1 MEMPEPESRRD
12 SLEASLNDSIMEE
25 IPFNNEVSFNNDI
38 PFSNDMLNATLD
50 LSQVSGWSALTPGWN
65 DSFKVPLV
73 ESESEEASDRVIQQN
88 QEQERL
94 ALKTSLHDLFIEN
107 CCTLYNDIQNAI
119 DELEFVEQLQCF
131 ESLESRQNR
140 LMEQA
145 KLLAESAPDL
155 ADIVQLRIQT
165 LNRAME
171 HLRIKHGN
179 DSARSN
185 SSKGNYGPSHQLRK
199 WLQSVESQLDKF
211 RSEIHSEQGSTVG
224 GLQRLA
230 ADHQVLQLRIETEGQ
245 SLLSAAKKQIQ
256 LGYVF
261 YIRREKTGSN
271 QKELGAVGTKAIFFL
286 AQKSGK
292 P

>member
-1 MEMPEPESRRD
+1 MDTISC
-12 SLEASLNDSIMEE
+12 
-25 IPFNNEVSFNNDI
+25 NNEN
-38 PFSNDMLNATLD
+38 LNATLD

-65 DSFKVPLV
+65 DSFKIPLV
-73 ESESEEASDRVIQQN
+73 DSESEEASDRVAQQN

-94 ALKTSLHDLFIEN
+94 AIKTSLHDLFIEN

-131 ESLESRQNR
+131 ESLESRENR

-145 KLLAESAPDL
+145 KLLTESAPDL
-155 ADIVQLRIQT
+155 ADIVQLRMQT

-171 HLRIKHGN
+171 QLRIKHGS

-185 SSKGNYGPSHQLRK
+185 SSKSNYGPSHQFRK
-199 WLQSVESQLDKF
+199 WLQSVELQLDKF
-211 RSEIHSEQGSTVG
+211 RSEIHSEQGSTIG

-245 SLLSAAKKQIQ
+245 SLLSAAKKQLQIGSLKSDEKKQ
-256 LGYVF
+256 DRA
-261 YIRREKTGSN
+261 RRNLELLEQRLFSSWLRSLENLERIEFCLKHLQVSQFFRLNRITKKTN
-271 QKELGAVGTKAIFFL
+271 F
-286 AQKSGK
+286 
-292 P
+292 